1 MIEAGQQV
9 ILKRDVSRTPLTVRK
24 IVRESLEAFPQY
36 GRLLAVSRGEGDLGA
51 TFWEDEVDEVTE

>member
-36 GRLLAVSRGEGDLGA
+36 VRLLAVSRGEGDLGA

>member
-1 MIEAGQQV
+1 VIEAGQQV

-36 GRLLAVSRGEGDLGA
+36 VRLLAVSRGEGDLGA